1 MKKQKQKLLLEF
13 SMADAKVFER
23 AAIEADS
30 LANELA
36 SIRKENFKLRD
47 EIER

>member
-1 MKKQKQKLLLEF
+1 
-13 SMADAKVFER
+13 MADAKVFER